1 MFSLL
6 ATIFFPDGYG
16 GGPDSAHHSETLVQ
30 TSLYILICFEIIPLI
45 RHGSRPIIQKKE
57 VSSSKTDKMA
67 KD

>member
-45 RHGSRPIIQKKE
+45 REGFKNKKKIVE
-57 VSSSKTDKMA
+57 YSTKGLSGKIFH
-67 KD
+67 